1 MNTIEP
7 LSPLNGS
14 HHPNGFARGTSAE
27 EVARRLGGK
36 KARRSGKNWV
46 TCCPAHDDQNPSL
59 SLSEGDNGQL
69 LFHCHAG
76 CSQQAVIAALKREG
90 INVGRQ
96 SNDGADDD
104 RSGNIAALKLKG
116 FQTTAT
122 YDYCDGSGALLYK
135 NVRLERRS
143 PSGKRIEKAFRQRRP
158 NPNGQGYIE
167 NLNGIDR
174 VPYHLPELL
183 NRAGEDVH
191 VTEGEKDA
199 NALAKLGLLS
209 TSIAAPNLTNLE
221 FLRDRHVYIH
231 EDNDETGRRKAKS
244 LADKLLDIAA
254 SIQFVRYPDAG
265 IGGDVSNWLD
275 QDKSR
280 GLAEILQRC
289 DESELFAASQ
299 AHQTGE
305 ADDEEEPLP
314 LYRSLPAA
322 DPFPIE
328 ALGALEA
335 AARAL
340 QAQTQ
345 APIDIAANSVLATCS
360 LACQPHADIEL
371 PTGEAKPLSLYIVT
385 VASSGERKTSNDAR
399 ALVPV
404 KEREEELRRCY
415 EKEIQSYLYADVWKA
430 DRNKTIRNGK
440 LNRHKKR
447 EALAEL
453 GEEPKGPLTPILVC
467 HEPTI
472 EGLAKML
479 VDGQPSV
486 GVFASEGGA
495 FIGGHGFTDDAK
507 LRTASNFSMLWD
519 DGALTRVRAGDGV
532 TVLAGRRVA
541 LHLQAQPDVATRFLG
556 DRILIDQGLLSRVL
570 VSAPESTQGHRFF
583 RKPEVGHNS
592 AMADYCARVQS
603 LLKRPMPLK
612 EGTRNELSPRRL
624 RLSSEA
630 ELMWIAFSDEVE
642 AKLAPGRE
650 YQPISGFAA
659 KLPEHAARL
668 AGVLTVYRDPDAK
681 EVDGETMANGI
692 TLARHYARNRLRLH
706 GATLLNAELL
716 KAEELL
722 EWLCGKWHAEHG
734 AIISLPEIV
743 RLGPNSIR
751 ETGTARRLTVMLEQH
766 GYLKKLD
773 KPAEVMGKKRR
784 EVWQIKYRNFDAC
797 PTEPAKHAE
806 PEPTSAI
813 SAAPP
818 WEIDNGDPQL
828 SQVPQLPQGRRRPD
842 EGGDRRQATVSAS
855 DLCGAPDGQGG
866 AQ

>member
-1 MNTIEP
+1 
-7 LSPLNGS
+7 
-14 HHPNGFARGTSAE
+14 
-27 EVARRLGGK
+27 V
-36 KARRSGKNWV
+36 
-46 TCCPAHDDQNPSL
+46 
-59 SLSEGDNGQL
+59 
-69 LFHCHAG
+69 
-76 CSQQAVIAALKREG
+76 
-90 INVGRQ
+90 
-96 SNDGADDD
+96 
-104 RSGNIAALKLKG
+104 
-116 FQTTAT
+116 
-122 YDYCDGSGALLYK
+122 
-135 NVRLERRS
+135 
-143 PSGKRIEKAFRQRRP
+143 
-158 NPNGQGYIE
+158 
-167 NLNGIDR
+167 
-174 VPYHLPELL
+174 
-183 NRAGEDVH
+183 
-191 VTEGEKDA
+191 
-199 NALAKLGLLS
+199 
-209 TSIAAPNLTNLE
+209 
-221 FLRDRHVYIH
+221 
-231 EDNDETGRRKAKS
+231 
-244 LADKLLDIAA
+244 
-254 SIQFVRYPDAG
+254 
-265 IGGDVSNWLD
+265 
-275 QDKSR
+275 
-280 GLAEILQRC
+280 
-289 DESELFAASQ
+289 
-299 AHQTGE
+299 
-305 ADDEEEPLP
+305 
-314 LYRSLPAA
+314 
-322 DPFPIE
+322 
-328 ALGALEA
+328 
-335 AARAL
+335 RAL

-415 EKEIQSYLYADVWKA
+415 EKEIQSYLDALDVWKA
-430 DRNKTIRNGK
+430 ERSKTIGNKK
-440 LNRHKKR
+440 LGQQEKR
-447 EALAEL
+447 EALARL
-453 GEEPKGPLTPILVC
+453 GGGPKGPLTPVLVC

-495 FIGGHGFTDDAK
+495 FIGGHGFTEDAK
-507 LRTASNFSMLWD
+507 LKTAAGFSMLWD
-519 DGALTRVRAGDGV
+519 DGAPTRVRSGDGV

-556 DRILIDQGLLSRVL
+556 DRVLIDQGLLSRVL
-570 VSAPESTQGHRFF
+570 VSAPESTQGRRFF
-583 RKPEVGHNS
+583 QKPEPGHNS

-630 ELMWIAFSDEVE
+630 ELMWIVFADEVE
-642 AKLAPGRE
+642 AKLAAGGE

-668 AGVLTVYRDPDAK
+668 AAVITIYENPDAT
-681 EVDGETMANGI
+681 EVDSNTLANGI

-706 GATLLNAELL
+706 GATLVNAELL
-716 KAEELL
+716 KAKELL
-722 EWLCGKWHAEHG
+722 EWLCGKWYAENG
-734 AIISLPEIV
+734 AITSLPEIV

-751 ETGTARRLTVMLEQH
+751 DTGTARRLTVMLEQH

-784 EVWQIKYRNFDAC
+784 EVWQIRFRNFDVGLAK
-797 PTEPAKHAE
+797 PAK
-806 PEPTSAI
+806 PEPTSATFAT

-818 WEIDNGDPQL
+818 WEIDNCDPQL
-828 SQVPQLPQGRRRPD
+828 SQVPQLPQGWGRPD